1 MEISVVLVVLIEIAL
16 SFFAATI
23 SSEHVLI
30 GDGTW
35 AGFWRKLFDSSIF
48 FNLSFMLFYCD
59 PDKVS

>member
-30 GDGTW
+30 GDGT
-35 AGFWRKLFDSSIF
+35 
-48 FNLSFMLFYCD
+48 
-59 PDKVS
+59 